1 MFRFSWEKKFKNAHD
16 KINFRF
22 LSYVSLFSDWVFRLF
37 PSVPNGA
44 LPRAL
49 YHPPWSST
57 LFFFLLPV
65 QYQTEDQGHWRRRR
79 IHNYKRLE
87 GWLGTRWW
95 IFNSGERLSYELHD

>member
-57 LFFFLLPV
+57 LFFFFFLYNIRP
-65 QYQTEDQGHWRRRR
+65 R
-79 IHNYKRLE
+79 IKDTGGDDGYTTTK
-87 GWLGTRWW
+87 G
-95 IFNSGERLSYELHD
+95 